1 MMVTG
6 RGAETRHGA
15 ERFKDRVAVVTGGSR
30 GIGAAV
36 ALQLARQGAQ
46 VAVGYRAR
54 KDEANAI
61 VAQIAAA
68 GGQAEAFGGDVS
80 VPEDVER
87 LIDAVVARFG
97 RLDIVVN
104 NAGVAGYRPLAAIDR
119 DYFREQF
126 EGNVLST
133 MLMMRSAL
141 PHLPKPGGRIVNLA
155 SRLAY
160 DPIPGSATY
169 TATKAAVI
177 ALTHAFAKE
186 LGSQGITVNCVAPGL
201 TMTDMAAMMPKER
214 QDVVIATTPLGRLGQ
229 PDDIAEVVAFLA
241 SDEARWITGR
251 TLLAD
256 GGIT

>member
-1 MMVTG
+1 MTAVSS
-6 RGAETRHGA
+6 GAEARHGA
-15 ERFKDRVAVVTGGSR
+15 ARFADRVAVVTGGSR

-36 ALQLARQGAQ
+36 ALQLARQGAK

-61 VAQIAAA
+61 VARIAAA
-68 GGQAEAFGGDVS
+68 GGEAQAFGGDVS

-87 LIDAVVARFG
+87 LIGAVVARFG

-104 NAGVAGYRPLAAIDR
+104 NAGVAVYRPLAAIDR
-119 DYFREQF
+119 DFFREQF
-126 EGNVLST
+126 ESNVLSA
-133 MLMMRSAL
+133 MLMMRAAL

-201 TMTDMAAMMPKER
+201 TMTDMAAEMPKAR
-214 QDVVIATTPLGRLGQ
+214 FDAVMTATPLGRIGQ

>member
-1 MMVTG
+1 MAGST
-6 RGAETRHGA
+6 GAETRYGPG
-15 ERFKDRVAVVTGGSR
+15 RFSERVAVVTGGSR

-36 ALQLARQGAQ
+36 AVQLARQGAK

-54 KDEANAI
+54 RDDAMSI
-61 VAQIAAA
+61 VEQIAAA
-68 GGQAEAFGGDVS
+68 GGEAQAFGGDVS
-80 VPEDVER
+80 IPEDVER
-87 LIDAVVARFG
+87 LVDAVMTRFG

-104 NAGVAGYRPLAAIDR
+104 NAGVAGYRSLAEIDR
-119 DYFREQF
+119 SYFREQF

-133 MLMMRSAL
+133 MLMMRAAL

-169 TATKAAVI
+169 TAAKAAII

-186 LGSQGITVNCVAPGL
+186 LGSVGITVNCVAPGL
-201 TMTDMAAMMPKER
+201 TVTDMAATMPKER
-214 QDVVIATTPLGRLGQ
+214 HDAVIAATPLGRLGQ
-229 PDDIAEVVAFLA
+229 PDDVAEVVAFLA

-256 GGIT
+256 GGIS

>member
-1 MMVTG
+1 MMV
-6 RGAETRHGA
+6 RSDEARTRPGP
-15 ERFKDRVAVVTGGSR
+15 ERFTDRVAIVTGGSR

-36 ALQLARQGAQ
+36 AVQLARQGAKI
-46 VAVGYRAR
+46 AVGYRSR
-54 KDEANAI
+54 KDDAASI

-68 GGQAEAFGGDVS
+68 GGEAQAFGGDVS
-80 VPEDVER
+80 IPGDVDQ
-87 LIDAVVARFG
+87 LVGAVMSRFG

-119 DYFREQF
+119 SFFCERF

-133 MLMMRSAL
+133 MLMMRAVL

-169 TATKAAVI
+169 TASKAAII

-201 TMTDMAAMMPKER
+201 TETEMAATMPKER
-214 QDVVIATTPLGRLGQ
+214 HEAVIAATPLGRLGQ

>member
-1 MMVTG
+1 MAGST
-6 RGAETRHGA
+6 GAETRYGLG
-15 ERFKDRVAVVTGGSR
+15 RFSERVAVVTGGSR

-36 ALQLARQGAQ
+36 AVQLARQGAK

-54 KDEANAI
+54 RSDAMSI
-61 VAQIAAA
+61 VEQIAAA
-68 GGQAEAFGGDVS
+68 GGEAQAFGGDVS
-80 VPEDVER
+80 IPEDVER
-87 LIDAVVARFG
+87 LVDAVMTRFG

-104 NAGVAGYRPLAAIDR
+104 NAGVAGYRSLAEIDR
-119 DYFREQF
+119 SYFREQF

-133 MLMMRSAL
+133 MLMMRAAL

-169 TATKAAVI
+169 TAAKAAII
-177 ALTHAFAKE
+177 ALTKAFAKE
-186 LGSQGITVNCVAPGL
+186 LGSVGITVNCVAPGL
-201 TMTDMAAMMPKER
+201 TVTDMAATMPKER
-214 QDVVIATTPLGRLGQ
+214 HDAVIAATPLGRLGQ
-229 PDDIAEVVAFLA
+229 PDDVAEVVAFLA

-256 GGIT
+256 GGIS